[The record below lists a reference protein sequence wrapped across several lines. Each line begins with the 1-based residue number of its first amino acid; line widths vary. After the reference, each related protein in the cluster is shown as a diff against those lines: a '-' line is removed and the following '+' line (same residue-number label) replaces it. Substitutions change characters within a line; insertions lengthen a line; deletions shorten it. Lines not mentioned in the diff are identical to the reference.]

1 MTDTTT
7 ITTDLAQLVDGHLA
21 ALSEPDEAVRLAT
34 LRDLWSDAGQM
45 ADPPI
50 TGEGPDG
57 IAAIGAA
64 LQQQF
69 PGHAFRRTTAV
80 DAHHG
85 FLRYGWDL
93 VDPGGAAVLSG
104 TDVGVVG
111 EEGRLARIVGF
122 FGPLAE
128 RED

>member
-1 MTDTTT
+1 MTDT
-7 ITTDLAQLVDGHLA
+7 ITPTDITHVVDAHLA
-21 ALSEPDEAVRLAT
+21 ALCEPDADARLAAVRE
-34 LRDLWSDAGQM
+34 LWSDAGRM

-50 TGEGPDG
+50 EGEGHDG

-85 FLRYGWDL
+85 FLRYEWDL
-93 VDPGGAAVLSG
+93 VDPAGTAVLSG

-111 EEGRLARIVGF
+111 EDGRLARVVGF
-122 FGPLAE
+122 FGPLAP
-128 RED
+128 R